1 MQNLII
7 STIKIDELKEII
19 SETVTSILSKN
30 KYLTEAEENDVELI
44 KIEEVSS
51 LLRVS
56 KVTIHKWKKIGLIP
70 FYRISNKI
78 YFKKNEVIE
87 SMKKI
92 NEIRKNN

>member
-1 MQNLII
+1 MQDLIL

-19 SETVTSILSKN
+19 SESVTSLLCKN
-30 KYLTEAEENDVELI
+30 NCLTEAEKNDYELI

-51 LLRVS
+51 LLGVS
-56 KVTIHKWKKIGLIP
+56 KVTIHKWKKMGLIP

-87 SMKKI
+87 SLRKI
-92 NEIRKNN
+92 NESKKH

>member
-1 MQNLII
+1 MQDLII

-30 KYLTEAEENDVELI
+30 KYLTEAEENDDELI

>member
-1 MQNLII
+1 MQDLII

-19 SETVTSILSKN
+19 SETVNSILSKN
-30 KYLTEAEENDVELI
+30 KYLTEAEENDDELI